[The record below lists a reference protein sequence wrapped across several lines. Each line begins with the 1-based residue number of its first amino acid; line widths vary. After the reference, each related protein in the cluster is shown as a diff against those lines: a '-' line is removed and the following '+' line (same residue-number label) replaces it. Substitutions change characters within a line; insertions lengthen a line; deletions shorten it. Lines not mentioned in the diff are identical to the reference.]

1 MPTPTVED
9 YMLAIYSFEYENTE
23 VIAARLAERLDVSP
37 PTVSAT
43 IDRMVRDGYV
53 EVDAKHVIR
62 LTIDGNQLSEK
73 IARRHRL
80 IERWLADAL
89 GLEWSAIHEEADRL
103 EHAISDALE
112 DRISESLGHPETCP
126 HGNPIPGNVKTWSRE
141 GLVELSMLSLGQT
154 AEIIRISELIE
165 EEFDLLEY
173 LQSHKL
179 VPGTKLMTRD
189 RTPSGTVV
197 VEIDGQVVPVDSSVS
212 PYIWVRPA

>member
-9 YMLAIYSFEYENTE
+9 YMLAIYSFEYEKTE

-53 EVDAKHVIR
+53 QVDPNHAIR
-62 LTIDGNQLSEK
+62 LTASGSEMSEK

-103 EHAISDALE
+103 EHAISDVLE

-126 HGNPIPGNVKTWSRE
+126 HGNPIPGNVRTWSRE
-141 GLVELSMLSLGQT
+141 GLVELSELALMQN

-165 EEFDLLEY
+165 EELDLLEY
-173 LQSHKL
+173 LQSHQL
-179 VPGTKLMTRD
+179 VPGIMLLTRD
-189 RTPSGTVV
+189 RTPNGTVV
-197 VEIDGQVVPVDSSVS
+197 VEIDGQIVPVDNSVS
-212 PYIWVRPA
+212 SYIWVRPT